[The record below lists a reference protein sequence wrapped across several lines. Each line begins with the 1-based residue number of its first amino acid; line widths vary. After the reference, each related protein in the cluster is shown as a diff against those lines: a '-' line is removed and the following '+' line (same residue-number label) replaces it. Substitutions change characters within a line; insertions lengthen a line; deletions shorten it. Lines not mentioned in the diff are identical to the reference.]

1 MGPKSSW
8 HRMSDAESLEMRM
21 TIVLQDRLGDQVK
34 TYVRAI
40 EQLEQEKQEVSSAIK
55 ETLDE
60 AKREGLDVKTLRRI
74 VKMRKVGRS
83 DFEEA
88 ETTLHN
94 YMTAIGMR

>member
-1 MGPKSSW
+1 
-8 HRMSDAESLEMRM
+8 M
-21 TIVLQDRLGDQVK
+21 TIVLENRLADQVK

-40 EQLEQEKQEVSSAIK
+40 EQLEQEKQELAGAIK

-83 DFEEA
+83 DFEEQ
-88 ETTLHN
+88 ESTLHT

>member
-1 MGPKSSW
+1 
-8 HRMSDAESLEMRM
+8 M

-74 VKMRKVGRS
+74 IKMRKVGRS

-88 ETTLHN
+88 ESILHN